1 MLGKTTTALLI
12 ASLSGCH
19 PAFAEAPC
27 EYDKTVETNWT
38 QQIEKT
44 SNIDKKVFPYV
55 DDTRKCVMTREIDI
69 SQKIANLSLGT
80 KRNDIAILNMKIS
93 IISISLSFGSLVAS
107 IFGMNVKNSYEDSY
121 LAFIILNSIIVF
133 LFIISLFIWMII
145 YKKKFN

>member
-44 SNIDKKVFPYV
+44 SNISDAP
-55 DDTRKCVMTREIDI
+55 
-69 SQKIANLSLGT
+69 
-80 KRNDIAILNMKIS
+80 ILEP
-93 IISISLSFGSLVAS
+93 VARVPRFS
-107 IFGMNVKNSYEDSY
+107 
-121 LAFIILNSIIVF
+121 
-133 LFIISLFIWMII
+133 W
-145 YKKKFN
+145 